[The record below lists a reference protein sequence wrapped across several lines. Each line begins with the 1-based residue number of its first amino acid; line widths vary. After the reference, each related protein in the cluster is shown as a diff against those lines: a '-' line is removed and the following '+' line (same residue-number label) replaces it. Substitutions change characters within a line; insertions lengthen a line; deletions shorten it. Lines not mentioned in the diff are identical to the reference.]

1 MSRDLIIDMQI
12 SVNVSRDFY
21 KKLSNMTNEELA
33 EYISKSCFKNNNR
46 FLMNYQIVNGDADR
60 FKQVDLKDW
69 FNDLKKQENYYLNE
83 AQQ

>member
-21 KKLSNMTNEELA
+21 KKLSNMANEELA

-69 FNDLKKQENYYLNE
+69 FNDLKKKENYYLSE